1 MRAFLVAIVLTLLLG
16 TAASYVFQGFQRP
29 VESEFAT
36 QGVRLDPHGGE
47 RGG

>member
-1 MRAFLVAIVLTLLLG
+1 MRAFLSAVVVTILLG
-16 TAASYVFQGFQRP
+16 VAVSYIFERFQRP

>member
-1 MRAFLVAIVLTLLLG
+1 MRAFLSAVVVTIVLG
-16 TAASYVFQGFQRP
+16 VAASYIFERFQRP

>member
-1 MRAFLVAIVLTLLLG
+1 MRAFLAAIVVTILLG
-16 TAASYVFQGFQRP
+16 VAVSYVFERFQRP

-36 QGVRLDPHGGE
+36 QGVRLDPQGGE